1 MNRCLQTT
9 EVHFCGM
16 PIALVLA
23 ETEEQARHAAKLI
36 KAEIEP
42 LEIITDARQAQAKGD
57 LIVPPK
63 SFKLGDSEKAFSD
76 LRT

>member
-1 MNRCLQTT
+1 MLADD

-16 PIALVLA
+16 PIAMVLA

-42 LEIITDARQAQAKGD
+42 LEIITDAREAQAKGE
-57 LIVPPK
+57 LISPPK
-63 SFKLGDSEKAFSD
+63 AF
-76 LRT
+76 